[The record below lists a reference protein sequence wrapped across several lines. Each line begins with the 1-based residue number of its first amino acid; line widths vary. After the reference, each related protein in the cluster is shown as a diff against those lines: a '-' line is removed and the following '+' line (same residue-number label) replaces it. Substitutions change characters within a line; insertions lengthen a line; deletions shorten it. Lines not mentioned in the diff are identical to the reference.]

1 MLSELIL
8 ATKIAA
14 TDLNSR
20 LQSAVCSQDWTGA
33 IAIVDQM
40 RAIAPQAESSL
51 VIYRSRLLS
60 LRGAPMPPGSI
71 AGCGTT
77 AAQAAPANTA
87 QATPANTLVLDQGG
101 RGSMVIDLNSVFR
114 GSDPDMRVA
123 NFQLENGGI
132 TLPGGMVA
140 VNCRSN
146 FISIRFADGS
156 EAVSQPGTTTQM
168 RTTLIN
174 GICSRNS
181 PAR

>member
-51 VIYRSRLLS
+51 VIYGSRLLS

-77 AAQAAPANTA
+77 AAQVNPTVANTA
-87 QATPANTLVLDQGG
+87 VVNLTGT
-101 RGSMVIDLNSVFR
+101 RSIFIDLTSITR
-114 GSDPDMRVA
+114 GTADVDNRIA
-123 NFQLENGGI
+123 NFQLIDAGREMGEGRI
-132 TLPGGMVA
+132 A
-140 VNCRSN
+140 ANCRSGYVLLRLSN
-146 FISIRFADGS
+146 GILFESQINAPTETSIAI
-156 EAVSQPGTTTQM
+156 
-168 RTTLIN
+168 IN
-174 GICSRNS
+174 RICSRNS
-181 PAR
+181 PPR